1 MQIDL
6 RQAVLL
12 KIKNK
17 SESELKDMV
26 DSSILEQQE
35 KTLPGL
41 GVIFEI
47 IWQNSNEKVKTNLI
61 HSLKEELKNFLPGKK

>member
-12 KIKNK
+12 NIKNK

-26 DSSILEQQE
+26 ESSIIEKQE

-47 IWQNSNEKVKTNLI
+47 IWQKLSEEVKTNLI
-61 HSLKEELKNFLPGKK
+61 HLLKEELKNFLLVKK